1 MPKKIEHGDDD
12 VHTYTNTSKMGSCQS
27 TTRQGDS
34 IIRQS
39 SPYYED
45 ALKSVSPHLYRKTV
59 EILENKHQ
67 LTLEIHD
74 STSSMTLP
82 CGDPY
87 IGQSV
92 LIKGLRFIEVLKKY
106 GKREFTVSQST
117 PQRYTVHYVQ
127 KPESSYP
134 PQEPQRQQIAMAST
148 VPPTLSTHHQQPPI
162 TYPRLPPPSNT
173 RMSTIEQYQRDFAGT
188 VASDPISWANN
199 R

>member
-1 MPKKIEHGDDD
+1 
-12 VHTYTNTSKMGSCQS
+12 MGSCQS
-27 TTRQGDS
+27 TTTNQADS
-34 IIRQS
+34 ILQQN

-45 ALKSVSPHLYRKTV
+45 ALKSVSPHLYKKTV
-59 EILENKHQ
+59 EILETKHQ

-74 STSSMTLP
+74 TTSSMTLP

-92 LIKGLRFIEVLKKY
+92 LIKGLRFIEVLKTY

-127 KPESSYP
+127 KPEANS
-134 PQEPQRQQIAMAST
+134 PQVVVATAT
-148 VPPTLSTHHQQPPI
+148 TLPPTLPTPQQQQRQSSQ
-162 TYPRLPPPSNT
+162 YPRVPPPQPIN
-173 RMSTIEQYQRDFAGT
+173 RMSTIEQYQRDFVGT